1 MLQVTPHLRS
11 TCDRILELPI
21 VAKHVSCLP
30 VDLQNEDKSNH
41 QLLQT
46 IKIGHDAK
54 KQLNVP
60 MPKPRYI

>member
-1 MLQVTPHLRS
+1 
-11 TCDRILELPI
+11 
-21 VAKHVSCLP
+21 
-30 VDLQNEDKSNH
+30 LQNEDKSNH